1 MLGGTLAF
9 VPAPTPSMSEA
20 ATQLE
25 ERRTTRD
32 RRTAGGAGRRATLA
46 HRLRGQWTVLRVAA
60 RDAGAVAILLVA
72 IAFTVAHVHPIYAG
86 KAPLAQQLMGRTTPA
101 TPIATTTP
109 ADTSLDARI
118 VHSPGFPRDSAAF
131 AADLVRTGRMS
142 QGRADTIAYYAVRE
156 AYARGIPPAV
166 IFGVMLTENAVF
178 ASNATSNVGAVGLM
192 QIYPKIWLKEL
203 GAKFGTNLAV
213 DSTNLKYGTYI
224 LSQYIRSKQGQSA
237 TPAQVNAGLL
247 RYNGCV
253 HGSNTP
259 NCHTYPN
266 KVRNYVDREAEAL
279 CGSKSFYECIAKPF
293 VNGLFGRSP

>member
-1 MLGGTLAF
+1 
-9 VPAPTPSMSEA
+9 MSEA

-25 ERRTTRD
+25 ERRTVPD
-32 RRTAGGAGRRATLA
+32 RRTASGAGRRATIA
-46 HRLRGQWTVLRVAA
+46 HHASLQWRALRLAA
-60 RDAGAVAILLVA
+60 RDLGAVVALLVA
-72 IAFTVAHVHPIYAG
+72 IAFTVAHIHPIYAG
-86 KAPLAQQLMGRTTPA
+86 KAPLAQQLMGRAAPV
-101 TPIATTTP
+101 TPIAATTP

-118 VHSPGFPRDSAAF
+118 VRSPNFQRDSAAF

-142 QGRADTIAYYAVRE
+142 KGRADTIAYYAVRE

-178 ASNATSNVGAVGLM
+178 ASIATSNVGAVGLM

-224 LSQYIRSKQGQSA
+224 LSQYIKSRQGQSA

-259 NCHTYPN
+259 NCHTYPS
-266 KVRNYVDREAEAL
+266 KVRNYVEKEADAL
-279 CGSKSFYECIAKPF
+279 CGSKTFYECIAKPF
-293 VNGLFGRSP
+293 VNGLFGRSE